1 MKKINFK
8 DLNKRND
15 YSLFQFLERGLNME
29 FIKIGKNYMIKDSNG
44 RIVSEKEK
52 LQLENNELIL
62 NDIKSNNCQEKTT
75 KKVSKNKKRIKE
87 LEKDDN
93 TEVTDDI
100 IKETDTTK
108 EWYIKSLYTKYKRAR

>member
-100 IKETDTTK
+100 IKETDT
-108 EWYIKSLYTKYKRAR
+108 IKG

>member
-108 EWYIKSLYTKYKRAR
+108 K

>member
-1 MKKINFK
+1 
-8 DLNKRND
+8 
-15 YSLFQFLERGLNME
+15 ME
-29 FIKIGKNYMIKDSNG
+29 FVKIGKNYMIKDSNG

-75 KKVSKNKKRIKE
+75 KKISKNKKKIKE

-100 IKETDTTK
+100 IKKTDTTK
-108 EWYIKSLYTKYKRAR
+108 K

>member
-1 MKKINFK
+1 MKRINFK
-8 DLNKRND
+8 DLDKRND

-29 FIKIGKNYMIKDSNG
+29 FIKIGKEKYMIKDSNG
-44 RIVSEKEK
+44 RIVNEKEK
-52 LQLENNELIL
+52 LQLENKEMIIE
-62 NDIKSNNCQEKTT
+62 DIKSNKCQEETT
-75 KKVSKNKKRIKE
+75 KKVKRNKKKIKE

-108 EWYIKSLYTKYKRAR
+108 E

>member
-8 DLNKRND
+8 DLNKRNN

-52 LQLENNELIL
+52 LQLENNELVL

-75 KKVSKNKKRIKE
+75 KKISKNKKKIKE

-108 EWYIKSLYTKYKRAR
+108 E